1 MADANMVLYTAV
13 YDTVGDALS
22 DLDALE
28 ELHDDQV
35 LGKYDAAVVDRED
48 GKPHVVKRVDRPRV
62 RVVPELLGGGTLPS
76 KDLKD
81 AADEL
86 TGSDAML
93 VVAGEPTLEK
103 GFDKAVKNASKV
115 VKRSLD
121 STTEQI
127 ARQLQD
133 ALKE

>member
-48 GKPHVVKRVDRPRV
+48 GKPHIVKRVDRPRV

-103 GFDKAVKNASKV
+103 GFDNAVKNASKV